1 MTKQIPWREPAVLIR
16 TNGASVH
23 EGGRIIV
30 GEGPLF
36 QLLDL
41 ADALAPKDV
50 ERHYIALPE
59 RRTPPF
65 RYAGEQ
71 IVQLLGRMDRP
82 GMLETLNA
90 RGGSAMRR

>member
-1 MTKQIPWREPAVLIR
+1 MTKQIPWSEAAVLIR

-23 EGGRIIV
+23 EGGRVIV
-30 GEGPLF
+30 GEGPLY
-36 QLLDL
+36 QLLDI

-65 RYAGEQ
+65 RYEGDA

-82 GMLETLNA
+82 GTLALLNA
-90 RGGSAMRR
+90 RGASAMRR